1 MATQGRDE
9 NREGNSEM
17 NGNGKSDRPIVPEKA
32 SNKGSGA
39 PESAEKLEE
48 RGLAQGKSRQFPR
61 HRTQS
66 RTTLRRNLW
75 RIRQAAERRK
85 EERFTSLWHHIYDP
99 NRLHESYF
107 AINRKS
113 APGADKVSW
122 KSYGEQLWWN
132 LPDLAGRMVR
142 GVYRAMPVE
151 RVYIPKADGRQR
163 PIGKPSLED
172 KVVQHAFVEVV
183 GEIYEADF
191 LGFSYGFRPGRSAHN
206 ALDALSVGL
215 KRKKVNWVLD
225 ADIRGFFDAI
235 DHKWMLKFLK
245 HRIADRRV
253 LRQVRDW
260 LKAGVLEDGKKTNT
274 ETGTPQ
280 GGNVSPL
287 LANIYLHYVFD
298 LWAHRWR
305 KRHAKGDVIIIRYAD
320 DFVVGFQHRHEAER
334 FLGELKE
341 RLRKFSLELHS
352 TKTRLLEFGRF
363 AASNRQR
370 RGEGKPETFDFLGF
384 THISS
389 VTLKGKFAIRRHTI
403 RKRMTAKLKE
413 LKIELKKRRHQK
425 VREQRRWLSA
435 VLRGYFNY
443 YGVPNNM
450 RAMSVFYRET
460 LWHWWRALRRRSQ
473 KSKLTWEQF
482 CRRAQRHLPQPRVT
496 HPYPEQR
503 LCVTTLG
510 RSPVR

>member
-151 RVYIPKADGRQR
+151 RVYIPKADGRKR
-163 PIGKPSLED
+163 PNGKPSLED
-172 KVVQHAFVEVV
+172 KVVQHARILAV
-183 GEIYEADF
+183 
-191 LGFSYGFRPGRSAHN
+191 SATL
-206 ALDALSVGL
+206 ASSPSGGSVGG
-215 KRKKVNWVLD
+215 W
-225 ADIRGFFDAI
+225 
-235 DHKWMLKFLK
+235 
-245 HRIADRRV
+245 
-253 LRQVRDW
+253 
-260 LKAGVLEDGKKTNT
+260 
-274 ETGTPQ
+274 
-280 GGNVSPL
+280 
-287 LANIYLHYVFD
+287 
-298 LWAHRWR
+298 
-305 KRHAKGDVIIIRYAD
+305 
-320 DFVVGFQHRHEAER
+320 
-334 FLGELKE
+334 
-341 RLRKFSLELHS
+341 
-352 TKTRLLEFGRF
+352 
-363 AASNRQR
+363 
-370 RGEGKPETFDFLGF
+370 
-384 THISS
+384 
-389 VTLKGKFAIRRHTI
+389 
-403 RKRMTAKLKE
+403 
-413 LKIELKKRRHQK
+413 
-425 VREQRRWLSA
+425 
-435 VLRGYFNY
+435 
-443 YGVPNNM
+443 
-450 RAMSVFYRET
+450 
-460 LWHWWRALRRRSQ
+460 
-473 KSKLTWEQF
+473 
-482 CRRAQRHLPQPRVT
+482 
-496 HPYPEQR
+496 
-503 LCVTTLG
+503 
-510 RSPVR
+510 

>member
-1 MATQGRDE
+1 MAAQGRDE

-17 NGNGKSDRPIVPEKA
+17 HGNGKSDRPIVPEKV

-39 PESAEKLEE
+39 PETAEKLEE
-48 RGLAQGKSRQFPR
+48 RGLAQGNSRQFPR

-66 RTTLRRNLW
+66 RATLRRNLW
-75 RIRQAAERRK
+75 RIRQAAETRK

-99 NRLHESYF
+99 NQLHESYL

-122 KSYGEQLWWN
+122 KSYGEQLWGN
-132 LPDLAGRMVR
+132 LTDLAGRLVR
-142 GVYRAMPVE
+142 GVYRAKPVE

-163 PIGKPSLED
+163 PIGKPALED
-172 KVVQHAFVEVV
+172 KVVQHAFVQVV

-191 LGFSYGFRPGRSAHN
+191 LGFSYGFRPGRNAHN
-206 ALDALSVGL
+206 ALDALTVGL
-215 KRKKVNWVLD
+215 KKKKVNWVLD

-235 DHKWMLKFLK
+235 DHEWMLRFLE

-260 LKAGVLEDGKKTNT
+260 LKAGVLEDGKKTIM

-305 KRHAKGDVIIIRYAD
+305 KHKAKGDVIIVRYAD
-320 DFVVGFQHRHEAER
+320 DFVVGFQHRDEAES
-334 FLGELKE
+334 FLSELKE

-363 AASNRQR
+363 AASDRRR

-384 THISS
+384 THICS
-389 VTLKGKFAIRRHTI
+389 VNSKGYFTIRRHTI
-403 RKRMTAKLKE
+403 RRRMTAKLKE
-413 LKIELKKRRHQK
+413 LKIELKRRRHQK
-425 VREQRRWLSA
+425 LREQRRWLSA

-443 YGVPNNM
+443 FGVPYNM

-473 KSKLTWEQF
+473 KSKLTWEQH
-482 CRRAQRHLPQPRVT
+482 CRRAQRYLPQPRIT
-496 HPYPEQR
+496 HPHPEQR